1 MLSLY
6 ELLAYDSRQSL
17 SFVALCF
24 RSKVIRRAVTDVLIG
39 AFAKASIQAIEES
52 RHLVSQEIGRVRLEL
67 GVCQRFEGRNVGWRV
82 RVPGGSTPVPLI
94 VVRLQ
99 EGNLEILDY
108 VLLDCCPVRKE
119 SFRLSEASVKN
130 CPKGTAEE
138 VVAELISRSRLQG

>member
-1 MLSLY
+1 M
-6 ELLAYDSRQSL
+6 Q
-17 SFVALCF
+17 
-24 RSKVIRRAVTDVLIG
+24 
-39 AFAKASIQAIEES
+39 KASADRGNRPNKTKANS
-52 RHLVSQEIGRVRLEL
+52 LPPHSATKRDRVCANQRFFSSLL